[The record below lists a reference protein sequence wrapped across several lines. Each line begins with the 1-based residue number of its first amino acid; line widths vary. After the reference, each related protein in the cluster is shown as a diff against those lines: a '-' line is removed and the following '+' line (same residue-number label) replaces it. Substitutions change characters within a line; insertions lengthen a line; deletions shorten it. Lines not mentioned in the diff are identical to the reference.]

1 VAVKVDRDERP
12 DVDARY
18 QAAVSAISGQGGWPL
33 TAFLTPDG
41 RPYFG
46 GTYIPRDDRY
56 GRPGF
61 GRVLL
66 AMAQVWRERRDEALE
81 TAGSV
86 MAAIEHNESF
96 SGRGGELT
104 LALVDKIAGSIAFAS
119 STRATAASV
128 RSPSFP
134 IRRRSTCCWKW
145 R

>member
-1 VAVKVDRDERP
+1 MWTRATRLRS
-12 DVDARY
+12 R
-18 QAAVSAISGQGGWPL
+18 QSAGQGGWPL

-56 GRPGF
+56 GRPGI

-66 AMAQVWRERRDEALE
+66 AMSQVWRERRDEALE

-96 SGRGGELT
+96 SGRGGDLT
-104 LALVDKIAGSIAFAS
+104 AGAGGQDCRVSAEQ
-119 STRATAASV
+119 V
-128 RSPSFP
+128 
-134 IRRRSTCCWKW
+134 
-145 R
+145 